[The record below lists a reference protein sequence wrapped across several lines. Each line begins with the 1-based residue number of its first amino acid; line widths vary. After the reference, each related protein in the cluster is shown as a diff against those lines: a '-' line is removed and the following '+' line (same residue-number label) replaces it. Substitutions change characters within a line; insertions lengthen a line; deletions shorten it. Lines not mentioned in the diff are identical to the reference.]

1 MNSRH
6 LICPVITDAHYTLGD
21 HQKAIDVWEEK
32 ALPIYKK
39 QLGEHPWTASIQHFI
54 ARSYKALAKP
64 KVDGAVNNSRDAL
77 ELRKK
82 LLGFHQDTARSHI
95 LLSDALVELQND
107 FKSALEEL
115 EEALKIQKEVL
126 GENHSSTKDTQAKI
140 ASMRVKARCKLIR
153 N

>member
-6 LICPVITDAHYTLGD
+6 LICPVVTDAHYALGD

-32 ALPIYKK
+32 TLPIYQD
-39 QLGEHPWTASIQHFI
+39 QLGEHPWTASILHFI
-54 ARSYKALAKP
+54 ARSYMALAKT
-64 KVDGAVNNSRDAL
+64 KVDAAVNYCRDAL

-82 LLGFHQDTARSHI
+82 LLGIHQDTARSHI
-95 LLSDALVELQND
+95 LLSDALVEPQND
-107 FKSALEEL
+107 FESALKEL

-126 GENHSSTKDTQAKI
+126 GENHSSTKDTQAKMVRI
-140 ASMRVKARCKLIR
+140 ASMRVKGA

>member
-6 LICPVITDAHYTLGD
+6 LICPVVTDAHYALGD

-32 ALPIYKK
+32 TLPIYQD
-39 QLGEHPWTASIQHFI
+39 QLGEHPWTASILHFI
-54 ARSYKALAKP
+54 ARSYMALAKA
-64 KVDGAVNNSRDAL
+64 KVDGAVKNSRKAL
-77 ELRKK
+77 ALREK

-95 LLSDALVELQND
+95 LLSDVLVELQND
-107 FKSALEEL
+107 FESALKEL

-126 GENHSSTKDTQAKI
+126 GENHNSTKDTQVKMRRIMI
-140 ASMRVKARCKLIR
+140 AIMQDS